1 VLKLKHYKTTKDE
14 IIQYF
19 FAYYAL
25 DNINLENFVIINKI
39 PVETKFVSDDL
50 NYDYLNQLKKQSS
63 ALRLLGADH
72 FPLLASFFYLVFIQ
86 TNRRAVPYQELIA
99 ILDHHLTDIADT
111 YGDTLYPKS
120 AKAYIDD
127 WINLKGGYLR
137 KYLPQQGDEPECDL
151 FPEVEKALRWLE
163 ELQGRRFVGT
173 ESRLKLVLQLIQDLV
188 QGTSADKASKLQT
201 LKQKKAELEQQI
213 TAVEQGMDSGY
224 STTQVREHLYLV
236 SDMSRQLLGDFRQVE
251 SNFRHL
257 DKETR
262 KKITISGSKKGKVLD
277 QVFSNQDVIDE
288 SDEGKSFSAFFE
300 LLMTPDMRSSLRS
313 NLKQLLTLDHD
324 QTLSRNDELLLH
336 LYAYLLD
343 AGTKVNSTKQ
353 LITDQLR
360 RYIQEQSQDNKRII
374 ELIREFE
381 AKTHESEPEPAQYF
395 TDFDSFQAEISQ
407 LFSRRL
413 FHPKDKELLNS
424 QLDLADNNP
433 DVDLSNLF
441 EVSHIDEFQ
450 LQRNINSC
458 LQHHNGQATLAQI
471 IDDYPIQY
479 GLDEVLTYIKMAC
492 EQDSPAHIDEQISQS
507 ISWKSDGNIIRR
519 ASLPQITF
527 IRNL

>member
-1 VLKLKHYKTTKDE
+1 M
-14 IIQYF
+14 
-19 FAYYAL
+19 
-25 DNINLENFVIINKI
+25 
-39 PVETKFVSDDL
+39 SDDL
-50 NYDYLNQLKKQSS
+50 SFDYLNQLKKHSS

-72 FPLLASFFYLVFIQ
+72 FPLLASFFYLAFIR
-86 TNRRAVPYQELIA
+86 TNRRAMPYQELIA
-99 ILDHHLTDIADT
+99 LLDHHLTDIADS
-111 YGDTLYPKS
+111 YLDKQGNTLYPKS

-137 KYLPQQGDEPECDL
+137 KYLPQQGEEPECDL

-188 QGTSADKASKLQT
+188 QGTSADKEAKLQT
-201 LKQKKAELEQQI
+201 LKKKKIELEQEI
-213 TAVEQGMDSGY
+213 AAVEQGMDSGY
-224 STTQVREHLYLV
+224 SNTQVREHMYLV

-251 SNFRHL
+251 TNFRDL

-262 KKITISGSKKGKVLD
+262 KKITISGIQKGKVLD
-277 QVFSNQDVIDE
+277 QVFSNQDVIDD

-300 LLMTPDMRSSLRS
+300 LLMTPDMRTTLRS
-313 NLKQLLTLDHD
+313 NLKELLSMDNEQALGMENA
-324 QTLSRNDELLLH
+324 RNDELLSH

-381 AKTHESEPEPAQYF
+381 AKTHDLEPGPSQYF
-395 TDFDSFQAEISQ
+395 TEIDSFQADISQ
-407 LFSRRL
+407 LLSRRL
-413 FHPKDKELLNS
+413 YHPKDKE
-424 QLDLADNNP
+424 QLDSKLDIAESNP

-441 EVSHIDEFQ
+441 EVSHIDEFK
-450 LQRNINSC
+450 LQRNINTC
-458 LQHHNGQATLAQI
+458 LQNHNGQVTLAQI
-471 IDDYPIQY
+471 IDNYPIQY
-479 GLDEVLTYIKMAC
+479 GLDELLTYIKMAC
-492 EQDSPAHIDEQISQS
+492 EQETPAHIDEKNSQS
-507 ISWKSDGNIIRR
+507 IHWQSEGNITRK
-519 ASLPQITF
+519 ASLPLITF
-527 IRNL
+527 IRKI

>member
-1 VLKLKHYKTTKDE
+1 MV
-14 IIQYF
+14 
-19 FAYYAL
+19 
-25 DNINLENFVIINKI
+25 
-39 PVETKFVSDDL
+39 DDL
-50 NYDYLNQLKKQSS
+50 TFDYLNQLKKTSS

-72 FPLLASFFYLVFIQ
+72 FPLLASFFYLAFIRK
-86 TNRRAVPYQELIA
+86 NRRAVPYQELIA
-99 ILDHHLTDIADT
+99 LLDHHLADIAET
-111 YGDTLYPKS
+111 YGNKLYPRS

-137 KYLPQQGDEPECDL
+137 KYLPQHGEEPECDL

-163 ELQGRRFVGT
+163 ELQGRHFVGT

-188 QGTSADKASKLQT
+188 QGTSADKEKKLQS
-201 LKQKKAELEQQI
+201 LKHKKAELEQEI

-224 STTQVREHLYLV
+224 SQTQVREHMYLV

-251 SNFRHL
+251 ANFRGL

-262 KKITISGSKKGKVLD
+262 KKITVSGSQKGKVLD
-277 QVFSNQDVIDE
+277 QVFSNQDVIDD

-300 LLMTPDMRSSLRS
+300 LLMTPDMRATLRN
-313 NLKQLLTLDHD
+313 NLKQLLSQDHSKEFA
-324 QTLSRNDELLLH
+324 QNDELLLH

-381 AKTHESEPEPAQYF
+381 ARTHELEPDPGEYF
-395 TDFDSFQAEISQ
+395 TEVDSFQAEISS

-413 FHPKDKELLNS
+413 FHPKEKEQLNS
-424 QLDLADNNP
+424 KLDEAEDNP

-441 EVSHIDEFQ
+441 EVSHIDELK
-450 LQRNINSC
+450 LQRNINAC
-458 LQHHNGQATLAQI
+458 LQQNNGQTTLSQVIASN
-471 IDDYPIQY
+471 PIQY
-479 GLDEVLTYIKMAC
+479 GLDELLTYVKMAC
-492 EQDSPAHIDEQISQS
+492 ENDTPAHIDEQRNQS
-507 ISWKSDGNIIRR
+507 ISWQTDDNITRT
-519 ASLPQITF
+519 ASMPQITF
-527 IRNL
+527 LRKT

>member
-1 VLKLKHYKTTKDE
+1 M
-14 IIQYF
+14 
-19 FAYYAL
+19 A
-25 DNINLENFVIINKI
+25 
-39 PVETKFVSDDL
+39 DDL
-50 NYDYLNQLKKQSS
+50 SFDYLNQLKKTSS

-72 FPLLASFFYLVFIQ
+72 FPLLGSFFYLAFIKK
-86 TNRRAVPYQELIA
+86 NRRAIPYQELIA
-99 ILDHHLTDIADT
+99 ILDHHLSDIAET
-111 YGDTLYPKS
+111 YGEKLYPKT

-137 KYLPQQGDEPECDL
+137 KYLPQQGEEPECDL

-173 ESRLKLVLQLIQDLV
+173 ESRLKLVLQLLQNLV
-188 QGTSADKASKLQT
+188 QGTSADKEAKLQA
-201 LKQKKAELEQQI
+201 LKQKKVELEQEI
-213 TAVEQGMDSGY
+213 IAVEQGMDSGY
-224 STTQVREHLYLV
+224 SRTQVREHMFLV

-251 SNFRHL
+251 ANFRDL

-262 KKITISGSKKGKVLD
+262 KKITISGSKKGKLLD
-277 QVFSNQDVIDE
+277 QVFSNQDVIDD

-300 LLMTPDMRSSLRS
+300 LLMTPDMRTTLRK
-313 NLKQLLTLDHD
+313 NLKQLLNLEHSKEFA
-324 QTLSRNDELLLH
+324 QNDDLLLH

-381 AKTHESEPEPAQYF
+381 AKTHELEPDPSQYF
-395 TDFDSFQAEISQ
+395 TDIDSFQAEISS

-413 FHPKDKELLNS
+413 FNPKDKEQLNS
-424 QLDLADNNP
+424 QLDEADSNP
-433 DVDLSNLF
+433 DVDLSTLF
-441 EVSHIDEFQ
+441 EVSHIDEVK
-450 LQRNINSC
+450 LQRNINLC
-458 LQHHNGQATLAQI
+458 LQQNNGQATLAQI
-471 IDDYPIQY
+471 IEHNPIQY
-479 GLDEVLTYIKMAC
+479 GLDELLTYIKMAC
-492 EQDSPAHIDEQISQS
+492 EQETPAHIDEQHSQS
-507 ISWKSDGNIIRR
+507 ISWQTEGNITRR

-527 IRNL
+527 LRKA